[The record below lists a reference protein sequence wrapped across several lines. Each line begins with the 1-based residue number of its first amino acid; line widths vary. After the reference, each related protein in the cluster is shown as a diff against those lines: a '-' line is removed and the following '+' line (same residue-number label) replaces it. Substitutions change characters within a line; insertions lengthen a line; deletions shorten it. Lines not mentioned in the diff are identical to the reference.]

1 MCSLTLHSY
10 FTFHVLQ
17 TWDAALA
24 RTARAWA
31 RKCVFEHNVYLRER
45 YQCHPNFTSVGEN
58 IWIGSV
64 QAFSVTGAIK
74 AWHDEVAFYVFNV
87 NTCSKICGHYLQVR
101 VIFGKMS
108 CIVPPT

>member
-1 MCSLTLHSY
+1 M
-10 FTFHVLQ
+10 
-17 TWDAALA
+17 A